1 MPGSWLGR
9 KLSMMAFLRSS
20 PRFSVLVRALELT
33 ELSPSLEVKPC
44 FGNWEYEKSLF
55 QAGAGGP
62 FTLFAPT
69 NSAFDLVVTTTLSS
83 MWLTQWSWNYYK
95 VGREAMLGDVP
106 SLRKALLRHIVR
118 LTKNMI
124 IRVSVTF
131 FVASSPPHPGC
142 IIFREKLPS
151 LSFPVGVSQ
160 VDTASREKAT
170 IAVSKHNNNQNTG
183 RITKITQSWKL
194 YKPAVSDLGR
204 IAEQYILRALPTDP
218 QEPS

>member
-1 MPGSWLGR
+1 MSGSWLGR

-69 NSAFDLVVTTTLSS
+69 NSAFDLVVTITLSS
-83 MWLTQWSWNYYK
+83 IMWLTQWSWNYYK

-118 LTKNMI
+118 LTENMI
-124 IRVSVTF
+124 IRASVTF
-131 FVASSPPHPGC
+131 SWHPLLILIVLFLEKNFPPS
-142 IIFREKLPS
+142 PS
-151 LSFPVGVSQ
+151 LLEWVRWTQPAGRRQLLRYSNI
-160 VDTASREKAT
+160 T
-170 IAVSKHNNNQNTG
+170 II
-183 RITKITQSWKL
+183 RTQSASQK
-194 YKPAVSDLGR
+194 SHNHDNC
-204 IAEQYILRALPTDP
+204 
-218 QEPS
+218 PSRLCQT

>member
-124 IRVSVTF
+124 IRASVTF
-131 FVASSPPHPGC
+131 SWHPLLILIVYFLEKNFPPS
-142 IIFREKLPS
+142 PS
-151 LSFPVGVSQ
+151 LLEWVRWTQPAGRRQLLRYLNIIIIRTPGASQ
-160 VDTASREKAT
+160 KS
-170 IAVSKHNNNQNTG
+170 HNHENCTNRPCQT
-183 RITKITQSWKL
+183 
-194 YKPAVSDLGR
+194 
-204 IAEQYILRALPTDP
+204 
-218 QEPS
+218 